1 MQNSSRDNRYSG
13 TKSSKKLRETAF
25 GKRSSGSRTDN
36 QGVGNKDSGRSL
48 KMHKAICSECAKE
61 CQLPF
66 KPTGD
71 KPVFCSNCFG
81 GRANS
86 NRSSRR
92 DSAKSNFQ
100 ETRGYSAICSK
111 CGSRCE
117 VPFRP
122 AGGKPI
128 YCNNCFKKGDSTRG
142 KNTEQFKEQ
151 LDRLNTKLDTI
162 LRLLTSISSA
172 EVIREQKFIMET
184 EATELPNT
192 TKQQV
197 KRTAPSKKTV
207 RKKVKAK
214 KTVSSKKT
222 MKKTVVAKKT
232 ATKKTTR
239 KKKS

>member
-1 MQNSSRDNRYSG
+1 MKNSNRHNRPSRGKGGINLRGTAPEERTFVRGDDNRRLG
-13 TKSSKKLRETAF
+13 AT
-25 GKRSSGSRTDN
+25 
-36 QGVGNKDSGRSL
+36 DSGRSL

-86 NRSSRR
+86 SRSSRR

-128 YCNNCFKKGDSTRG
+128 YCSNCFKKGDSTRG

-232 ATKKTTR
+232 ATKKTTK